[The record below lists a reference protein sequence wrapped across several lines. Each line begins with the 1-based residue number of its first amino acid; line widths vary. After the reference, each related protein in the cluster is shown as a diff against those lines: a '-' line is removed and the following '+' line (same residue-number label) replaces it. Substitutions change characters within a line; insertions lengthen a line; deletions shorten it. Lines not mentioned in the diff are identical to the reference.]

1 MGPDNS
7 THAPPSDPMRLFIN
21 PILQNPFLIWQLAK
35 RDVTSRYRGSM
46 LGMLWS
52 FGRPLLMLAVY
63 TFVFSV
69 IFEVRWTQMAIED
82 NRFNFAIILF
92 AGLIVH
98 GLLAECLTRA
108 PTLVLENVNYVR
120 KVIFPLESLSYVL
133 LVSALFHTGISF
145 IVLITAHLVF
155 IGLPPLTILL
165 LPVMIVPLIPLFLG
179 LGWTLAALGVFLRDI
194 GEISA
199 IMTTILLFLSPIF
212 FPVEQFPEEL
222 RFLLYY
228 NPLTLIIEAVRDV
241 AIFGTQPNWLA
252 LFLYGAAA
260 TAFAQA
266 GHWLFIKSR
275 RGFSDVL

>member
-1 MGPDNS
+1 MRS
-7 THAPPSDPMRLFIN
+7 FLAPLI
-21 PILQNPFLIWQLAK
+21 QHPFLIWQMSK

-46 LGMLWS
+46 LGILWS

-69 IFEVRWTQMAIED
+69 IFEVRWNQPSIES
-82 NRFNFAIILF
+82 NRFTFAVVLF

-98 GLLAECLTRA
+98 GLLADCLTRA
-108 PTLVLENVNYVR
+108 PSLILENVNYVR
-120 KVIFPLESLSYVL
+120 KVIFPLESLGYVL
-133 LVSALFHTGISF
+133 LISALFHAGISF
-145 IVLITAHLVF
+145 FVLIVAHLLF

-165 LPVMIVPLIPLFLG
+165 LPIVILPIIPLFLG
-179 LGWTLAALGVFLRDI
+179 LGWMLSSLGVFLRDI

-212 FPVEQFPEEL
+212 FPIEQFPEQL

-241 AIFGTQPNWLA
+241 AIFGRMPNWTGLA
-252 LFLYGAAA
+252 IYAVAA
-260 TAFAQA
+260 TAFAQL
-266 GHWLFIKSR
+266 GYWMFVKSR